1 MVTQGHT
8 MTKIVFARTETEFEF
23 LLSAKYKHVAIY
35 LHAAGGVKACAARF
49 CDTTLD
55 PSLSIVCI

>member
-1 MVTQGHT
+1 